1 MVASPRPPPLDT
13 TSRSSGLLDKVGEKG
28 RCIQDDYRANPQLLG
43 LLETERCGSPGRH
56 LEDTGEGQTGRGARQ
71 TGESVVTPT
80 RETPTTTHSSP
91 NRHHNPRGLLVHVSP
106 RQSPRS
112 DHSGSGS
119 TASSQVESPR
129 RVRDRLNHMLQS
141 LRRPSSPTSPPLTAP
156 LPSRPDHSSG
166 GRFREV
172 EAQIPRT
179 ATIQRRV
186 SGQDRPSR
194 RDSPPGLIL
203 ICESLS
209 PSGKRKVQRYLPLL
223 TSSGG
228 RGRRQRSHH
237 YHDNDDDHPRP
248 PYTAPLLDLPP
259 QAAEYLS
266 SPRRQHRSTPD
277 PSSRGYR
284 RTATSIQRQEREHG
298 RSSELTHAA
307 GDNTQQHKTQAVD
320 PEDSSHLP
328 LNLPPETAEY
338 LSSARRQHST
348 TPGIPSTRH
357 RLDPSSANHLPSS
370 REPPSGDIELNSHNP
385 PRLSEMD
392 DRDRD
397 TLPPPRSRSP
407 KVDGHTRPSATTRR
421 FSAES
426 SDSHYSESSDTTEGT
441 LESDEEAR
449 ELLAQAD
456 SGPMP
461 VHHAE
466 PLVDEPAPKPSEDEV
481 RRAREVL
488 KPDMHL

>member
-91 NRHHNPRGLLVHVSP
+91 NRHHNPRCLLVHVSP

-112 DHSGSGS
+112 DHPGSGS

-172 EAQIPRT
+172 EAQIPRA

-194 RDSPPGLIL
+194 RDSPPGLVL

-209 PSGKRKVQRYLPLL
+209 PRGKRKVQRYLPLL

-228 RGRRQRSHH
+228 RGRRERSHH
-237 YHDNDDDHPRP
+237 YHDDDDDHPRP

-266 SPRRQHRSTPD
+266 SPRRQHSSTPD
-277 PSSRGYR
+277 PSSRTDR
-284 RTATSIQRQEREHG
+284 RKATSIQRQESEHG
-298 RSSELTHAA
+298 GSSELTHAA

-370 REPPSGDIELNSHNP
+370 REPSLGDTEPKTHDP
-385 PRLSEMD
+385 PRLSETD

-397 TLPPPRSRSP
+397 TLLTTRSRSP
-407 KVDGHTRPSATTRR
+407 KDEHTRPSATTRR